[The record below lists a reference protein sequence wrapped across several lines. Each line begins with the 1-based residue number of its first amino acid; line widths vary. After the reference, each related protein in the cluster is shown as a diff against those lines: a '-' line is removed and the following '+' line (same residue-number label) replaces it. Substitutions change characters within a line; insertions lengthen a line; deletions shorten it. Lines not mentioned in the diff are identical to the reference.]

1 MLTELIRE
9 KEKCSTVNKL
19 HFLTAGLP
27 LSSENKGYKTGLN
40 IIKEMNLDGLE
51 VEFVHGVRMNETTQ
65 NLIKENIS
73 ANNFLVTCHGPYY
86 INLNSQE
93 PEKIEASIERILETA
108 RMGAKIGAYS
118 ITFHA
123 AFYMKQPP
131 EDVYNTVYKSM
142 EKISSILE
150 EEGNNIWIRPETTGK
165 GTQWGTTEEIVKL
178 SKNFKNV
185 LPCIDFAHIHARN
198 NGAFNT
204 YDEFAKILD
213 YIGKELGNEAFENFH
228 AHLAGIEYGAKGEKN
243 HLILEESDMNYKDLL
258 KVLKEFGVK
267 GALVCES
274 PNIES
279 DTKLLKDYYLSL

>member
-1 MLTELIRE
+1 M
-9 KEKCSTVNKL
+9 NKL

-27 LSSENKGYKTGLN
+27 LATENKGYKKGLGL
-40 IIKEMNLDGLE
+40 IKEMGLDGLE
-51 VEFVHGVRMNETTQ
+51 VEFVHGVRMNEANQ
-65 NLIKENIS
+65 KLVKEFSNEEDL
-73 ANNFLVTCHGPYY
+73 LVTCHGPYY

-93 PEKIEASIERILETA
+93 SEKIDASVERILETA
-108 RMGAKIGAYS
+108 RMGKLIGAYS

-123 AFYMKQPP
+123 AFYMKQNQ

-142 EKISSILE
+142 EQICSTLE
-150 EEGNNIWIRPETTGK
+150 AEGNNIWVRPETTGK
-165 GTQWGTTEEIVKL
+165 GTQWGTLEEIVEL

-198 NGAFNT
+198 NG
-204 YDEFAKILD
+204 I
-213 YIGKELGNEAFENFH
+213 FENFH
-228 AHLAGIEYGAKGEKN
+228 AHLAGIEYSIKGEKN

-258 KVLKEFGVK
+258 KVFKEFNVK

-274 PNIES
+274 PNIEG